1 VIFRRLATL
10 ALVGLVLLAALPTR
24 AIDTAAQVLRIDT
37 AEALLQ
43 PPGQPAERRRVAL
56 RHRWDN
62 NYPGVGGHV
71 IYTLAL
77 PPATAAAPMALL
89 FERVGNQALVRVN
102 GILVQ
107 ELGTPGDAWYDAGK
121 ETHMVTLPA
130 GLLRVDRTNELT
142 VDVTTQPMRLGGL
155 SPVRF
160 GPIGPIAALHA
171 RFRLLDGIT
180 SAAYAASLLLMGGLA
195 AGLWWRQRDRLYG
208 VFSLAAFF
216 GILRHVDRIGLDPIL
231 PWPLWGGV
239 LAVFA
244 GIHLGLVALFSI
256 QILETRTRRLQHAIQ
271 GVIVVVVLL
280 AMLAFWRLV
289 PAWWTAAYLLLEV
302 TGLVCFGVVLQA
314 AARSRRTMDWLV
326 VGALG
331 LLVSAGV
338 HDILLLRLGWFGGA
352 SVGLTPHAMFL
363 LVCLLAA
370 LVVQRYNRTAA
381 DWRTLNETLAER
393 IAAREA
399 QLREAFETLRAQHQE
414 QAVLTERQ
422 RIMREIHDGIGSQ
435 LVGLLNMLGH
445 EDVDRG
451 ALEREIRLAL
461 DEMRM
466 AVDSLQPMDSDL
478 TVLLATLR
486 YRLQP
491 RFEAAQLEVAWE
503 IDALPPIEG
512 LAPPSILQL
521 QRILLEAFTNV
532 LKHARARR
540 IVVQAHWQE
549 GPAGGVVLRVSD
561 DGVGLLA
568 RHRDVEIHGQG
579 LTNMRVRAAAIG
591 ATLRI
596 ESAASGGTC
605 IVVDWPVGR
614 KAPGDGADALP
625 AAARDTIPRREVP
638 PGEPATTP
646 PIAPPLAPPLL
657 GSGLQA

>member
-1 VIFRRLATL
+1 VILRLLATL
-10 ALVGLVLLAALPTR
+10 VLAACAVIAPR
-24 AIDTAAQVLRIDT
+24 HAAAQEAAPPVLRLES

-43 PPGQPAERRRVAL
+43 PPGQPAERKRVAL

-62 NYPGVGGHV
+62 NYPGTGGHA
-71 IYTLAL
+71 IYTLTL
-77 PPATAAAPMALL
+77 PPAPATAPMALL
-89 FERVGNQALVRVN
+89 FERVGNQATVRVN
-102 GILVQ
+102 GTTVQ
-107 ELGTPGDAWYDAGK
+107 ELGTPGDDRYDAGK

-130 GLLRVDRTNELT
+130 GLLHADRPNELA

-160 GPIGPIAALHA
+160 GPVGPIAALHSWY
-171 RFRLLDGIT
+171 RLLDGIT
-180 SAAYAASLLLMGGLA
+180 SAAYAASLLLMGGVA

-208 VFSLAAFF
+208 VFSLAALF
-216 GILRHVDRIGLDPIL
+216 GILRHVDRIGLDPPL
-231 PWPLWGGV
+231 SWPLWGGV

-256 QILETRTRRLQHAIQ
+256 QILDANTRRLQQAIQ
-271 GVIVVVVLL
+271 GVIVVVVVL
-280 AMLAFWRLV
+280 ATLAFWRLM
-289 PAWWTAAYLLLEV
+289 PALWTIAYLLLEV
-302 TGLVCFGVVLQA
+302 TGLVCFGVVLNA
-314 AARSRRTMDWLV
+314 AVRTRRTMDWLV

-370 LVVQRYNRTAA
+370 LVVQRYSRTVA
-381 DWRTLNETLAER
+381 DWRALNETLAER
-393 IAAREA
+393 IAGREA
-399 QLREAFETLRAQHQE
+399 QSREAFETLRAQHQE
-414 QAVLTERQ
+414 QAVLNERQ

-445 EDVDRG
+445 GEADRG

-503 IDALPPIEG
+503 IDELPRIED

-540 IVVQAHWQE
+540 IVVQAHWQD
-549 GPAGGVVLRVSD
+549 GPASGVVLRVSD

-568 RHRDVEIHGQG
+568 RDRDVEIHGKG

-605 IVVDWPVGR
+605 IVVEWPVAR
-614 KAPGDGADALP
+614 KASAEAGADTAVAAPDTARGMP
-625 AAARDTIPRREVP
+625 APVDAAGEP
-638 PGEPATTP
+638 PGGAG
-646 PIAPPLAPPLL
+646 AVGLPPLSPSSP
-657 GSGLQA
+657 